1 MPPTPGL
8 STMFTPAADLDHP
21 VTMRHAGR
29 ELLSLA
35 LIDARNRSL
44 RLFAAFEA
52 AARPDA
58 LDGTP
63 PPLQGSPLWWLGQ
76 LGWYQE
82 HWIARNV
89 QRHRGRRCDARG
101 IRLASIDPRA
111 DLWWDPRLRSP
122 VERGATDLPR
132 AAAVRQYLAD
142 TLEVTLEL
150 LMEAPEQDETLYF
163 YRDALFHEDRQAERL
178 IEAAQM
184 LDVPLPEATAP
195 GAWVPHQPLAVSAGH
210 WHIGIAPEQGGYVFE
225 SERGRRL
232 DSCPDHD
239 IDAQPVSWQQ
249 FLEFVAD
256 GGYRQSRW
264 WSPVG
269 WNWVCAQ
276 QRTGPVMA
284 EDPADGLVQTRFG
297 RAVRVHPNHPVVHVN
312 LHEAQAWCRWAGRRL
327 PSEVEWTHAAERLG
341 SQGFRWGEVWEWTAD
356 RLVALEPDMG
366 DCNLPQREAF
376 LAACTQHHRVLRGG
390 ATVTRPRLRDARHR
404 NHRLPED
411 QHGLTGFRSC
421 AL

>member
-1 MPPTPGL
+1 MPSTPGL

-256 GGYRQSRW
+256 GGYRQSRMVATA
-264 WSPVG
+264 SRAGGARPAGTGSARSSAPVRS
-269 WNWVCAQ
+269 W
-276 QRTGPVMA
+276 QRTPPTV
-284 EDPADGLVQTRFG
+284 
-297 RAVRVHPNHPVVHVN
+297 
-312 LHEAQAWCRWAGRRL
+312 WCRPVSAA
-327 PSEVEWTHAAERLG
+327 PS
-341 SQGFRWGEVWEWTAD
+341 
-356 RLVALEPDMG
+356 
-366 DCNLPQREAF
+366 
-376 LAACTQHHRVLRGG
+376 ACIRTIPSSMS
-390 ATVTRPRLRDARHR
+390 TCTRPRPGAAGPGAACPAKSSGHMPQSAWAAGASAGARSGNGPR
-404 NHRLPED
+404 
-411 QHGLTGFRSC
+411 TGWSRWSRTWATATCRSARPSWRPARSTTGCC
-421 AL
+421 AAAPR

>member
-1 MPPTPGL
+1 MPIPHGL
-8 STMFTPAADLDHP
+8 TTMLMPAADLDHP

-44 RLFAAFEA
+44 RLFAAFED

-58 LDGTP
+58 LDGLP

-76 LGWYQE
+76 LGWRQE
-82 HWIARNV
+82 CWIARNV

-111 DLWWDPRLRSP
+111 DLWWDDRLRSP
-122 VERGATDLPR
+122 VERRSADLPC
-132 AAAVRQYLAD
+132 AASVRQYLVD

-150 LMEAPEQDETLYF
+150 LMDAPAQDDTLYF
-163 YRDALFHEDRQAERL
+163 FRDALFHEDQQAERL

-184 LDVPLPEATAP
+184 LDVALPEPTAP
-195 GAWVPHQPLAVSAGH
+195 GTWVARQPLAVTGGH
-210 WHIGIAPEQGGYVFE
+210 WHIGIAPEDGGYVFE

-232 DSCPDHD
+232 VRCPDHD

-249 FLEFVAD
+249 FLAFVAD

-264 WSPVG
+264 WTPPG
-269 WNWVCAQ
+269 WNWVCQQ
-276 QRTGPVMA
+276 QRRGPSLVDDLD
-284 EDPADGLVQTRFG
+284 DPLAQNRFG
-297 RAVRVHPNHPVVHVN
+297 RTLRIHPLHPVVHVN

-327 PSEVEWTHAAERLG
+327 PSEAEWTHAAERLG
-341 SQGFRWGEVWEWTAD
+341 GQGFRWGEVWEWTAD
-356 RLVALEPDMG
+356 RLSLLGPDLG
-366 DCNLPQREAF
+366 DCNLPQRETL
-376 LAACTQHHRVLRGG
+376 LAAVDQHRVLRGG
-390 ATVTRPRLRDARHR
+390 ATVTRARLRDARHR
-404 NHRLPED
+404 QHRLAED
-411 QHGLTGFRSC
+411 NHGLTGFRSC